1 MRVHYLFF
9 ILIRLGLIEQHT
21 ATQSRKM
28 FNQIDLTHALY
39 VGAAGGLGSY
49 LAYGNQD
56 SRVFGYSISSPVS
69 AGVAIGVANSLVQLI
84 DAKWP
89 LVQDVPFPESFKSE
103 AGIVIAPAATGLM
116 THLIINYGLGIPSP
130 LVGNVAI
137 GAGAELTG
145 SYVGTKM
152 KQGSASGTL

>member
-1 MRVHYLFF
+1 MFGSIDLM
-9 ILIRLGLIEQHT
+9 HT
-21 ATQSRKM
+21 A
-28 FNQIDLTHALY
+28 Y
-39 VGAAGGLGSY
+39 VGAFGGLGSY

-69 AGVAIGVANSLVQLI
+69 AGLAIAAANGLVQMI

-89 LVQDVPFPESFKSE
+89 LVQDVPLPESFKSE
-103 AGIVIAPAATGLM
+103 AGIVIVPAATGLA
-116 THLIINYGLGIPSP
+116 THLIVNYGLGIPSP

-137 GAGAELTG
+137 GAGAELAG